1 MHVLQVCAQAGI
13 KPGQVAYVEAH
24 GTGTV
29 VGDGQELGALEE
41 FYAIK
46 VCAVFILMVLFAT

>member
-1 MHVLQVCAQAGI
+1 LQVCAQAGI
-13 KPGQVAYVEAH
+13 EPSQVAYVEAH

-46 VCAVFILMVLFAT
+46 VCAVFILMVLFAA